1 VRRERQVC
9 GADADLREAAGAGG
23 SDSPAILRESLQ
35 HFEGAREGNNAAG
48 VFDFAALDLAILC
61 CRIGAGEEFANG
73 GDAGA
78 SVGLADDFFGD
89 EAVLVGPDGP
99 DAGDGGR
106 GVDQD
111 AVQVEEDAAAVN
123 FHLSMIPSSATEFLA
138 VAPRNV
144 GADVV
149 RRGAVASYRTPKL
162 VCCGD
167 YAFRINMKRK
177 LQVMKFG
184 GTSVGDAGCI
194 ARSAR
199 IVAEAG
205 QGNAVVAVVSAMSG
219 VTNRLVEAANR
230 AGNGDRE
237 AGTALIGEL
246 RRQHETALA
255 SIVSDPKKREGVAGA
270 LNEILAEGQR
280 LLDGTALLRE
290 LTARALDAISSLG
303 ERLCAPIFAAALAQ
317 LGVKSRAIAATEL
330 IVTDTFHGGAEPRMD
345 LTRACCESALRPL
358 LNDSCVPVAT
368 GFIGATADG
377 VLTTL
382 GRGGSDYSATILG
395 AALGVDEVII
405 WTDVDGVLTADPRLV
420 PDARTIP
427 EISYREAAELAYFGA
442 KVLHPKTLRTV
453 MPAGIP
459 VWIRNSFA
467 PERPGTK
474 ISQQGRSI
482 GGGVK
487 ALTAIRDVALISVGG
502 PGIVGVPD
510 VVGRTFSTTAELRAN
525 VLLISQSSSQND
537 ICFIVAAADAQRT
550 VEALRREF
558 ASDLSHEVVEH
569 ITVDPK
575 IAIVAVVG
583 ENMRGTRGM
592 AGRTF
597 AAMGRDNVNIIAIAQ
612 GSSETNIS
620 FVVEDSAMKQALL
633 SAHKEF
639 GLGA

>member
-1 VRRERQVC
+1 
-9 GADADLREAAGAGG
+9 
-23 SDSPAILRESLQ
+23 
-35 HFEGAREGNNAAG
+35 
-48 VFDFAALDLAILC
+48 
-61 CRIGAGEEFANG
+61 
-73 GDAGA
+73 
-78 SVGLADDFFGD
+78 
-89 EAVLVGPDGP
+89 
-99 DAGDGGR
+99 
-106 GVDQD
+106 
-111 AVQVEEDAAAVN
+111 
-123 FHLSMIPSSATEFLA
+123 
-138 VAPRNV
+138 
-144 GADVV
+144 
-149 RRGAVASYRTPKL
+149 
-162 VCCGD
+162 
-167 YAFRINMKRK
+167 MKSK
-177 LQVMKFG
+177 VQVMKFG
-184 GTSVGDAGCI
+184 GTSVGDASCI
-194 ARSAR
+194 ARAAQ
-199 IVAEAG
+199 IVAQAARD
-205 QGNAVVAVVSAMSG
+205 NAVVAVVSAISG

-230 AGNGDRE
+230 AGSGHRE
-237 AGTALIGEL
+237 AGAELIAEL
-246 RRQHETALA
+246 RQQHATALA
-255 SIVSDPKKREGVAGA
+255 ALVPDEARRADVSGA
-270 LNEILAEGQR
+270 LSEIFAEGQR

-290 LTARALDAISSLG
+290 LTPRALDAISSLG
-303 ERLCAPIFAAALAQ
+303 ERLCALVFASALAE

-330 IVTDTFHGGAEPRMD
+330 IVTDTFHGAAEPRMD
-345 LTRACCESALRPL
+345 LTSVRCEAALRPL
-358 LNDSCVPVAT
+358 LNASSVPVVT
-368 GFIGATADG
+368 GFIGATPDG

-442 KVLHPKTLRTV
+442 KVLHPKTLRAV

-467 PERPGTK
+467 PARPGTK

-550 VEALRREF
+550 VDALRREF
-558 ASDLSHEVVEH
+558 ASDLSHEVVDH
-569 ITVDPK
+569 ISIDPN

-583 ENMRGTRGM
+583 ENMRGTRGI

-597 AAMGRDNVNIIAIAQ
+597 AALGRDNVNIIAIAQ

-620 FVVEDSAMKQALL
+620 FVVEDNAMKQALL
-633 SAHKEF
+633 TAHREF
-639 GLGA
+639 TLGRDGAN

>member
-1 VRRERQVC
+1 MT
-9 GADADLREAAGAGG
+9 G
-23 SDSPAILRESLQ
+23 
-35 HFEGAREGNNAAG
+35 
-48 VFDFAALDLAILC
+48 
-61 CRIGAGEEFANG
+61 
-73 GDAGA
+73 
-78 SVGLADDFFGD
+78 
-89 EAVLVGPDGP
+89 
-99 DAGDGGR
+99 
-106 GVDQD
+106 
-111 AVQVEEDAAAVN
+111 
-123 FHLSMIPSSATEFLA
+123 
-138 VAPRNV
+138 
-144 GADVV
+144 
-149 RRGAVASYRTPKL
+149 KL
-162 VCCGD
+162 
-167 YAFRINMKRK
+167 KSK

-184 GTSVGDAGCI
+184 GTSVGDASCI
-194 ARSAR
+194 ARAAQ
-199 IVAEAG
+199 IVAEAERE
-205 QGNAVVAVVSAMSG
+205 NAVVVVVSAMSG

-230 AGNGDRE
+230 AGAGDAQ
-237 AGTALIGEL
+237 AGTALTDGL
-246 RRQHETALA
+246 RQQHHTALSA
-255 SIVSDPKKREGVAGA
+255 LVPNESGRAAVGRQIDETLAKGKR
-270 LNEILAEGQR
+270 LF
-280 LLDGTALLRE
+280 DGTALLRE
-290 LTARALDAISSLG
+290 LTPRALDTISSLG
-303 ERLCAPIFAAALAQ
+303 ERLCAPIFAAALSE
-317 LGVKSRAIAATEL
+317 LGVRGVAVEATEL
-330 IVTDTFHGGAEPRMD
+330 ILTDSYHGGAEPLMPE
-345 LTRACCESALRPL
+345 TRERCEGRLRPML
-358 LNDSCVPVAT
+358 EEGTVPVAT
-368 GFIGATADG
+368 GFIGATREG
-377 VLTTL
+377 TLTTL

-420 PDARTIP
+420 PDARVIP

-442 KVLHPKTLRTV
+442 KVLHPKTLRAV

-467 PERPGTK
+467 PERAGTK

-550 VEALRREF
+550 AEALRREF
-558 ASDLSHEVVEH
+558 ASDLSHEVVDH

-583 ENMRGTRGM
+583 ENMRGTRGV

-633 SAHKEF
+633 SAHREF
-639 GLGA
+639 ALGANDANLIGESRAEEIAKSKKDY